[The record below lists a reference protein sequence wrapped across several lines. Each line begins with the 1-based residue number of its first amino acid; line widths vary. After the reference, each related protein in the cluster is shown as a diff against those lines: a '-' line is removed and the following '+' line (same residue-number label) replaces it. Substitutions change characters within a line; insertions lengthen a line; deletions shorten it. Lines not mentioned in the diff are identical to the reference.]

1 MKKITLPGRPK
12 VYFPLIA
19 LFIVLV
25 LVFPRSP
32 RFKYNYKKGGVW
44 KYETL
49 TSQFAFPILKTSEQ
63 MQEELSR
70 PGSGVI
76 PYYRYS
82 DDASSKVLQGVA
94 KLQMGDANYLKNNL
108 MSVLSGI
115 ISKGVIA
122 DDEIRKSE
130 TDILFVQRGKRAE
143 KFPVSEVYSLSDARK
158 ALLSELSRSAPGLN
172 VDSLLSAR
180 GVYDCIVPNLEF
192 DRQTTS
198 LVSESARKVS
208 PTMGVVAAGS
218 VIVSN
223 GELITAEIAQT
234 LDSYK
239 VEYEQATAYKGA
251 HLGYWIGNILLA
263 AGFVLLIYL
272 MISNTNP
279 LIFDDFNRY
288 CYLLLVFLI
297 STVSAIVV
305 GKVNPETLY
314 MVPFTLTALYLQAF
328 FKNKVILPF
337 IVISLI
343 PLLVFCQGGI
353 VLFVLFTVA
362 GIVDMAVF
370 KYFNKGWKQFISA
383 GIVFVVLFLLFCGFY
398 FIDQAD
404 GFFGRRVLY
413 LFIGSMLSVA
423 GYPLIYL
430 FERVFNLVSSSR
442 LTELCDTNSKLL
454 RELEHTAPGT
464 FQHSLQVMTMADAA
478 ARSIGANALLVKAGA
493 LYHDIGK
500 MKNPLCFVENESLL
514 RKDGEGRYHASLSPK
529 ESAAD
534 IIRHVSDGLEIADR
548 YRLPDVL
555 KDFIRTHHGTTMTA
569 YFYGKFVSEG
579 GDPTDTEPFTYPG
592 GRPSTKEQII
602 LMLCDTIEAAS
613 RTLSDHTPEAFEEFV
628 TSVVDAKMDDGQFED
643 SDISIKEL
651 KTIKEVIVNY
661 LGQLYHERIVY
672 PSR

>member
-1 MKKITLPGRPK
+1 MKKITLPGKPGIWL
-12 VYFPLIA
+12 PLIA
-19 LFIVLV
+19 LFIILV

-49 TSQFAFPILKTSEQ
+49 VSQFAFPILKTSDQIHEEQ
-63 MQEELSR
+63 SR
-70 PGSGVI
+70 QGSGVI
-76 PYYRYS
+76 PFYRFS
-82 DDASSKVLQGVA
+82 EEDAGGTLRAVEKLKMGEYNSLKPSIITSLSSIL
-94 KLQMGDANYLKNNL
+94 N
-108 MSVLSGI
+108 
-115 ISKGVIA
+115 KGVVA
-122 DDEIRKSE
+122 DEEMRRSE
-130 TDILFVQRGKRAE
+130 SDLIYIQRGKKAQ
-143 KFPVSEVYSLSDARK
+143 KTPVSEIYSVSEARRFLSSEVQRK
-158 ALLSELSRSAPGLN
+158 APGVN
-172 VDSLLSAR
+172 ADSLLGAS
-180 GVYDCIVPNLEF
+180 GVYNCIDADLVF
-192 DRQTTS
+192 DRQTTN
-198 LVSESARKVS
+198 LVSETHNRIS

-218 VIVSN
+218 VIVSKD
-223 GELITAEIAQT
+223 ELITAEIAQV

-251 HLGYWIGNILLA
+251 HLGYWFGNILLA

-279 LIFDDFNRY
+279 HIFEDYNRY
-288 CYLLLVFLI
+288 CYLLLVFVI
-297 STVSAIVV
+297 STVVAVVV
-305 GKVNPETLY
+305 GRMSPETLY

-343 PLLVFCQGGI
+343 PILIFCQGGV

-370 KYFNKGWKQFISA
+370 KYFSQGWKQFIAA
-383 GIVFVVLFLLFCGFY
+383 GIVFAVLFLLYCGFVL
-398 FIDQAD
+398 IDLAD

-413 LFIGSMLSVA
+413 MFIGSMLSVA

-430 FERVFNLVSSSR
+430 FERIFNLVSSSR
-442 LTELCDTNSKLL
+442 LNELCDTNSKLL

-464 FQHSLQVMTMADAA
+464 FQHSLQVMTMADVA

-500 MKNPLCFVENESLL
+500 MNNPLCFVENESLL
-514 RKDGEGRYHASLSPK
+514 RNDGEGRYHADLSPVD
-529 ESAAD
+529 SAAD
-534 IIRHVSDGLEIADR
+534 IIRHVSDGLEIATR
-548 YRLPDVL
+548 YRLPDVI

-569 YFYGKFVSEG
+569 YFYGKYVSEG
-579 GDPTDTEPFTYPG
+579 GDPSNTAPFTYPG

-613 RTLSDHTPEAFEEFV
+613 RTLQDHSQESFSSFV
-628 TSVVDAKMDDGQFED
+628 KSVIDSKMEDGQFED

-651 KTIKEVIVNY
+651 NTISEVIVGY
-661 LGQLYHERIVY
+661 LCQLYHERITY
-672 PSR
+672 PAR

>member
-1 MKKITLPGRPK
+1 MKKITLPGKPGIWL
-12 VYFPLIA
+12 PLIA
-19 LFIVLV
+19 LFIILV

-49 TSQFAFPILKTSEQ
+49 VSQFAFPILKTSEQ
-63 MQEELSR
+63 IQEEKSR
-70 PGSGVI
+70 QGNGVI
-76 PYYRYS
+76 PFYRFS
-82 DDASSKVLQGVA
+82 EEDAGEILRSVEHIRMDGFSSLKPGVIT
-94 KLQMGDANYLKNNL
+94 
-108 MSVLSGI
+108 VLSSI
-115 ISKGVIA
+115 LNRGVVA
-122 DDEIRKSE
+122 DEEIRKSE
-130 TDILFVQRGKRAE
+130 SDLVYIQKGKKAQ
-143 KFPVSEVYSLSDARK
+143 KTPVSEIYSVSDARRF
-158 ALLSELSRSAPGLN
+158 LSSEVQKKAPGVN
-172 VDSLLSAR
+172 VDSLLNAT
-180 GVYDCIVPNLEF
+180 GVYNCIGSDLVF

-198 LVSESARKVS
+198 LVSETHNRIS

-218 VIVSN
+218 VIVSKD
-223 GELITAEIAQT
+223 ELITAEIAQV

-251 HLGYWIGNILLA
+251 RFGYWFGNILLA

-279 LIFDDFNRY
+279 LIFEDYNRY
-288 CYLLLVFLI
+288 CYLLLVFVI
-297 STVSAIVV
+297 STVVAVVV
-305 GKVNPETLY
+305 GRMSPETLY

-343 PLLVFCQGGI
+343 PMLIFCQGGV

-370 KYFNKGWKQFISA
+370 KYFSQGWKQFIAA
-383 GIVFVVLFLLFCGFY
+383 GIVFVVLFLLYCGFV

-413 LFIGSMLSVA
+413 MFIGSMLSVA
-423 GYPLIYL
+423 GYPLVYL
-430 FERVFNLVSSSR
+430 FERIFNLVSSSR
-442 LTELCDTNSKLL
+442 LSELCDTNSKLL

-464 FQHSLQVMTMADAA
+464 FQHSLQVMTMADVA

-500 MKNPLCFVENESLL
+500 MNNPLCFVENESLL
-514 RKDGEGRYHASLSPK
+514 RNDGEGRYHASLSPE

-534 IIRHVSDGLEIADR
+534 IIRHVSDGLDIATK
-548 YRLPDVL
+548 YRLPDVI
-555 KDFIRTHHGTTMTA
+555 KDFIRTHHGTTMAA
-569 YFYGKFVSEG
+569 YFYDKYVSAG
-579 GDPTDTEPFTYPG
+579 GDPGNTAPFTYPG

-613 RTLSDHTPEAFEEFV
+613 RTLQDHSQEAFATFV
-628 TSVVDAKMDDGQFED
+628 KGVIDSKMESGQFED

-651 KTIKEVIVNY
+651 NTINEVIVGY
-661 LGQLYHERIVY
+661 LCQLYHERITY